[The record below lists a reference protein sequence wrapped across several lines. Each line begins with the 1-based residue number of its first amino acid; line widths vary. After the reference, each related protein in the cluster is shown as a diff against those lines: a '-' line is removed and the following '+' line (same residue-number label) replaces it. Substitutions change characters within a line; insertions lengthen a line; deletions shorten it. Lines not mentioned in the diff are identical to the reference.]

1 MQPKYLL
8 ELLNHPHKVMP
19 EDVASLQDL
28 AQRYPYFQ
36 AVYALLAKAA
46 YDQDQVAA
54 KQSIELAALHA
65 ADRNQLKA
73 LLEDMPPFAV
83 PSPAP
88 PEPKT
93 LTEKESKQAGS
104 YDFINGYVNTI
115 RQKSKRPITKQQS
128 LAQLHIIQDFIQK
141 DVQFRPRPMP
151 AIPSKEPQDDLT
163 QQSTALNDN
172 LVTESLAQVL
182 VQQGKLERAIDI
194 YTQLLLKFPEKK
206 AYFDV
211 LIKELKNQR

>member
-1 MQPKYLL
+1 MQPKHLL
-8 ELLNHPHKVMP
+8 ALLNHPHKVMP
-19 EDVASLQDL
+19 EDIAGLQDL
-28 AQRYPYFQ
+28 AKSYPYFQ

-54 KQSIELAALHA
+54 KQAIQLAALHA

-73 LLEDMPPFAV
+73 LLEDTPPFAV
-83 PSPAP
+83 PSSAP
-88 PEPKT
+88 QEPQA
-93 LTEKESKQAGS
+93 LVEKKSEQAGR
-104 YDFINGYVNTI
+104 YGFINGYVNTI
-115 RQKSKRPITKQQS
+115 RQKSERPITKQQS

-141 DVQFRPRPMP
+141 DVQFRPRPIP
-151 AIPSKEPQDDLT
+151 AMRSEEPQDDLT
-163 QQSTALNDN
+163 QQSTAFNDG

-182 VQQGKLERAIDI
+182 VQQGKLERALDI

-206 AYFDV
+206 AYFDT